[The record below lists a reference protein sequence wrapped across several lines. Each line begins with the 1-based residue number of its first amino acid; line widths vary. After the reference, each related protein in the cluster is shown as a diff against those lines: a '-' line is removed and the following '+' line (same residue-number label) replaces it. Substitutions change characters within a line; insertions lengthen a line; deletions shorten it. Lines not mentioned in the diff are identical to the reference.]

1 MLRLHLLERI
11 WLMNTR
17 FGVAVLA
24 FAMASM
30 SIVPTA
36 QAQDVAAVLPAP
48 AAQSDTSDVRD
59 MDTVV
64 VTGVQPGPGLWRVRR
79 DDGHTLYIL
88 GTQSPLPADMTWR
101 ADEVRQVLAEAD
113 AALGPPGV
121 KVDADV
127 GFFRGLTLA
136 PSAFRAM
143 RNPDGASLDE
153 LLPADLYARWAA
165 LKQRYIGRDRGI
177 ERKRPFI
184 AVYQLYRA
192 ALEHNGLREGGIIGP
207 VIDEALKARGLPITP
222 TVVELK
228 IEDPRGALA
237 TFRRETLKPEDLECV
252 RGTLDIIEN
261 DLPRIAAR
269 ANAWAVG
276 DLDALRGMPDAR
288 AQVMA
293 CLSAWT
299 ASETARGLG
308 MVDVESK
315 VAAAWLSKVDAALA
329 EHEVVF
335 ATVPLDA
342 LMRAD
347 GRLAALRAR
356 GYTVLAPDAV
366 DAVEDAEIEAAA
378 VMP

>member
-1 MLRLHLLERI
+1 MDK
-11 WLMNTR
+11 R
-17 FGVAVLA
+17 FGGALLVL
-24 FAMASM
+24 AMASI
-30 SIVPTA
+30 SGV
-36 QAQDVAAVLPAP
+36 QAQVVEAAVPAL
-48 AAQSDTSDVRD
+48 ALQSDVRD

-64 VTGVQPGPGLWRVRR
+64 VTGVQPGPGLWRVTR
-79 DDGHTLYIL
+79 DDGHTLFIL
-88 GTQSPLPADMTWR
+88 GTQSPLPADITWR
-101 ADEVRQVLAEAD
+101 ADEVRDVLAQAG

-143 RNPDGASLDE
+143 RNPEGATLEE

-165 LKQRYIGRDRGI
+165 LKVRYIGRDRGI

-192 ALEHNGLREGGIIGP
+192 ALERNGLREGGIIGP
-207 VIDEALKARGLPITP
+207 VIDEALKARGMEVTP
-222 TVVELK
+222 TVMALK

-237 TFRRETLKPEDLECV
+237 AFRRETLKPEDLACV

-276 DLDALRGMPDAR
+276 DLDALRAMPDAR

-299 ASETARGLG
+299 ASETARELG
-308 MVDVESK
+308 MADVESK
-315 VAAAWLSKVDAALA
+315 VGAAWLSKVDAAMDA
-329 EHEVVF
+329 HQVVF
-335 ATVPLDA
+335 ATVSLDA
-342 LMRAD
+342 LLRAD
-347 GRLAALRAR
+347 GQLDALRAR
-356 GYTVLAPDAV
+356 GYTVLAPDER
-366 DAVEDAEIEAAA
+366 DAADDVLPEVASPG
-378 VMP
+378 VP